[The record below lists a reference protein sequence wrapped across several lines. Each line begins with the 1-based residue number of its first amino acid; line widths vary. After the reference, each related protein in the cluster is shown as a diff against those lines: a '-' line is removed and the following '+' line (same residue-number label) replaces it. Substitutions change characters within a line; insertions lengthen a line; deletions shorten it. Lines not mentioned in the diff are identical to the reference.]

1 MKLLLAILLS
11 VSTGLARGQSVVRIV
26 VPFAAGGVQDIL
38 ARSISNELG
47 TLIGRNVIV
56 ENRAGA
62 GGTIA
67 NASVAK
73 SAPDGS
79 TLLLAAASHTIT
91 GHVYAKLPYHP
102 INDFTA
108 VAHIGSV
115 DYVLIVNAGL
125 PARNVAEFIA
135 YAKQNP
141 GKLNYATAGNGSA
154 THLSM
159 AYFAS
164 MAGVDL
170 VHIPYKGTNEALQE
184 VLAGRSH
191 AVMASTIG
199 ALPFAKEARVRML
212 GVSGSQRSR
221 FAPELPA
228 IAESLP
234 GYAFDS
240 WLGLLGPAG
249 MPKPTVAELNGAMAK
264 LLRDPVILER
274 LGKQGVLP
282 KAMSAEAFAA
292 LLRED
297 YAKMGGVVKAAG
309 ARIE

>member
-1 MKLLLAILLS
+1 
-11 VSTGLARGQSVVRIV
+11 VRIV
-26 VPFAAGGVQDIL
+26 VPFAAGGVQDIV
-38 ARSISNELG
+38 ARSIANELG
-47 TLIGRNVIV
+47 AAIGRSVIV
-56 ENRAGA
+56 ENRTGA
-62 GGTIA
+62 GGTIG

-91 GHVYAKLPYHP
+91 GHVYSKLPYHP

-108 VAHIGSV
+108 VAHIGTV
-115 DYVLIVNAGL
+115 DYVLIINAEI
-125 PARNVAEFIA
+125 PAHSVAEFVSFA
-135 YAKQNP
+135 RKNP
-141 GKLNYATAGNGSA
+141 GKLNFATAGSGSA

-159 AYFAS
+159 AYFANL
-164 MAGVDL
+164 AGLDM
-170 VHIPYKGTNEALQE
+170 VHIPYKGTNEAVQE

-199 ALPFAKEARVRML
+199 ALPFAKDARVRML
-212 GVSGSQRSR
+212 AVSGAQRSR
-221 FAPELPA
+221 FAPALPA

-249 MPKPTVAELNGAMAK
+249 MPKATLAELNGAMAK

-274 LGKQGVLP
+274 LDRQGVVP
-282 KAMSAEAFAA
+282 RAMSAEAFGA

-297 YAKMGGVVKAAG
+297 YVKMGRVVKAAG
-309 ARIE
+309 AKIE

>member
-26 VPFAAGGVQDIL
+26 VPFAAGGVHDIL